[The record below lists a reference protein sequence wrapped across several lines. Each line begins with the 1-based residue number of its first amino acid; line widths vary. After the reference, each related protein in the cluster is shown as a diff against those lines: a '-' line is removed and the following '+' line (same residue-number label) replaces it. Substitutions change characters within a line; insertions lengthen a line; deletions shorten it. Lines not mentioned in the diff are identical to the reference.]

1 MTDWLVRTF
10 VPDSE
15 NVGDPQVRTRY
26 GLVASIVCIACNVAL
41 CLAKGAVGIATGSV
55 SVVADAV
62 NNLSD
67 ASSNVVS
74 LLGFKLASKPAD
86 EDHPY
91 GHGRFEYLA
100 GLVVAI
106 LVTAIGVNLVIE
118 SVAKIASPEATEF
131 GVATVVALVASML
144 VKLWM
149 AAFNRALGRKISSE
163 TLAATAADSRNDVI
177 TSAAVLAAAIVSA
190 TAGVDL
196 DGWTGLAVG
205 IFICWS
211 GFGLVKDAVSPL
223 LGRVPDPELIDQIRS
238 KILSYPGVLGTH
250 DLMVHDYGPGRQ
262 FASAHVEMAGE
273 EDPFAAHDTLD
284 NIEQDFKRNMGL
296 VMTLHYD
303 PIVTDDPQVKDM
315 RHWIDLHVRSID
327 PRLSIHDLRCVPGP
341 THTNVIFDCVRPHDL
356 PLTDAD
362 LKRRIQ
368 ATVSERW
375 PEAVCVINIDSSYV
389 SSAQ

>member
-1 MTDWLVRTF
+1 MTGWLVRTF

-100 GLVVAI
+100 GLAVAI
-106 LVTAIGVNLVIE
+106 LVTAIGVNLVME

-190 TAGVDL
+190 ATGVDL
-196 DGWTGLAVG
+196 DGWTALP
-205 IFICWS
+205 W
-211 GFGLVKDAVSPL
+211 
-223 LGRVPDPELIDQIRS
+223 
-238 KILSYPGVLGTH
+238 
-250 DLMVHDYGPGRQ
+250 
-262 FASAHVEMAGE
+262 AS
-273 EDPFAAHDTLD
+273 
-284 NIEQDFKRNMGL
+284 
-296 VMTLHYD
+296 
-303 PIVTDDPQVKDM
+303 
-315 RHWIDLHVRSID
+315 
-327 PRLSIHDLRCVPGP
+327 
-341 THTNVIFDCVRPHDL
+341 
-356 PLTDAD
+356 
-362 LKRRIQ
+362 
-368 ATVSERW
+368 
-375 PEAVCVINIDSSYV
+375 
-389 SSAQ
+389 SSAGAALAW

>member
-1 MTDWLVRTF
+1 MTQEEQHDGL
-10 VPDSE
+10 DSE

-41 CLAKGAVGIATGSV
+41 CLAKGAVGIVTGSV

-106 LVTAIGVNLVIE
+106 LVTAIGVNLVME

-177 TSAAVLAAAIVSA
+177 TSAAVLAAAIALFSPPPSSRTSRA
-190 TAGVDL
+190 LTSTAL
-196 DGWTGLAVG
+196 QAPW
-205 IFICWS
+205 W
-211 GFGLVKDAVSPL
+211 
-223 LGRVPDPELIDQIRS
+223 
-238 KILSYPGVLGTH
+238 
-250 DLMVHDYGPGRQ
+250 GP
-262 FASAHVEMAGE
+262 
-273 EDPFAAHDTLD
+273 
-284 NIEQDFKRNMGL
+284 
-296 VMTLHYD
+296 
-303 PIVTDDPQVKDM
+303 
-315 RHWIDLHVRSID
+315 
-327 PRLSIHDLRCVPGP
+327 
-341 THTNVIFDCVRPHDL
+341 
-356 PLTDAD
+356 
-362 LKRRIQ
+362 
-368 ATVSERW
+368 
-375 PEAVCVINIDSSYV
+375 
-389 SSAQ
+389 SSAGAALAW

>member
-1 MTDWLVRTF
+1 MTGWLVRTF

-100 GLVVAI
+100 GLAVAI
-106 LVTAIGVNLVIE
+106 LVTAIGVNLLME

-149 AAFNRALGRKISSE
+149 AAFNRTLGRKISSE

-190 TAGVDL
+190 ATGVDL

-223 LGRVPDPELIDQIRS
+223 LGRVPDPVLIDQIRS

-284 NIEQDFKRNMGL
+284 NIEQDFKRDMGL

-303 PIVTDDPQVKDM
+303 PIVTDDPELDRM
-315 RHWIDLHVRSID
+315 HVRVEQLLHTYDI
-327 PRLSIHDLRCVPGP
+327 RLGVHDFRMVPGKGHVNLIFDVVLPTDLRGQEADITAALEKALNQNSGVTYYP
-341 THTNVIFDCVRPHDL
+341 VITFD
-356 PLTDAD
+356 
-362 LKRRIQ
+362 Q
-368 ATVSERW
+368 SGF
-375 PEAVCVINIDSSYV
+375 N
-389 SSAQ
+389 